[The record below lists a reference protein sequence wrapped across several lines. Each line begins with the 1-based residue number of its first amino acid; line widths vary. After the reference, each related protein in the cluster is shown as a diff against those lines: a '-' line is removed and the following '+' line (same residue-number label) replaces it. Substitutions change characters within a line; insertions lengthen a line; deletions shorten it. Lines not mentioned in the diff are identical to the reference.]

1 MGLSNVIG
9 RAAMRGLLVV
19 AAMTF
24 ILNLLALIL
33 PVYMLQIYDRV
44 LSSAS
49 MPTLVYLTLI
59 ALGGLAI
66 LGAMEA
72 IRQVVVQRIGARLEV
87 DLGERL
93 LAATVQSGG
102 RADAAALGRDLTQ
115 ARTFL
120 TSPVFSALLDLP
132 FTPLFLILVFL
143 IHPALGSLVLAGA
156 GVLLVITILN
166 QLLVRRPQERSVRDT
181 ATAGLFLASFTR
193 NHELLRAMGMLPTA
207 AAAWGGATA
216 AALGAQDR
224 SVRINAV
231 FTGISR
237 FIRMGV
243 QIGILGLGAYLTLQ
257 QEITAGMIFATS
269 LVSARALTPID
280 NLIAGWK
287 GLLQTLIG
295 LRTVDRALAATARP
309 NARTRLP
316 APKGH
321 LAFEKVVYLPPG
333 APEPTIKGISLTIEA
348 GEAVCLV
355 GPSGAGKST
364 FARLAVGAL
373 APTQGTVRLDGS
385 DLENWDTVDRGAH
398 VGYLPQDVELL
409 PASVA
414 QNIARLDT
422 QAPTD
427 QVLAAAQL
435 AGVGEL
441 VKRLPDGYDTR
452 VGLGGLPLS
461 GGQRQRIAL
470 ARALYGPPRLVVLD
484 EPNAHLDR
492 DGEAALNATIL
503 QLKRVGAT
511 VIVVS
516 QRAGVLQAVD
526 RVLFM
531 RDGQVAA
538 SQSRDEAL
546 ARMSGTSVPVAAG
559 AEMPARPAVARE
571 ARA

>member
-1 MGLSNVIG
+1 MSLSNVIG

-19 AAMTF
+19 AVMTF
-24 ILNLLALIL
+24 VLNLLALVL

-44 LSSAS
+44 LASAS
-49 MPTLVYLTLI
+49 LPTLTYLTLI
-59 ALGGLAI
+59 ALAGLAI

-93 LAATVQSGG
+93 LAATVHTGG
-102 RADAAALGRDLTQ
+102 RADAAALGRDLAQ
-115 ARTFL
+115 ARMFL

-132 FTPLFLILVFL
+132 FTPLFLVLVFL
-143 IHPALGSLVLAGA
+143 IHPALGALVVAGA
-156 GVLLVITILN
+156 AVLLVITILN
-166 QLLVRRPQERSVRDT
+166 QFAVRASQGRSVRD
-181 ATAGLFLASFTR
+181 AAIAGQLVAAFTR
-193 NHELLRAMGMLPTA
+193 NNELLRAMGMLPA
-207 AAAWGGATA
+207 AATAWGQTTA
-216 AALGAQDR
+216 AALDAQDR
-224 SVRINAV
+224 ATRINAV
-231 FTGISR
+231 LAGISR

-243 QIGILGLGAYLTLQ
+243 QIGILGLGAYLTLK

-269 LVSARALTPID
+269 LVAARALTPID
-280 NLIAGWK
+280 NLVAGWK

-295 LRTVDRALAATARP
+295 LRTVDRALAAVPILA
-309 NARTRLP
+309 ARTQLP

-321 LAFEKVVYLPPG
+321 ISFEKVVYLPQG
-333 APEPTIKGISLTIEA
+333 APEPTIKGVSLSIAA
-348 GEAVCLV
+348 GEAVCVV

-364 FARLAVGAL
+364 VARLAAGAL
-373 APTQGTVRLDGS
+373 TPTQGVVRLDGS
-385 DLENWDTVDRGAH
+385 DFENWDPLDRGPH

-414 QNIARLDT
+414 QNIARLDAD
-422 QAPTD
+422 APAD
-427 QVLAAAQL
+427 RVLAAATL
-435 AGVGEL
+435 AAVSEL

-452 VGLGGLPLS
+452 VGPGGLPLS

-470 ARALYGPPRLVVLD
+470 ARAVYGPPRVVVLD

-492 DGEAALNATIL
+492 DGEAALNTTIL
-503 QLKRVGAT
+503 QLKRAGVT

-516 QRAGVLQAVD
+516 QRAGVLQAID

-531 RDGQVAA
+531 RDGQIAA

-546 ARMSGTSVPVAAG
+546 ARLSGTSVPVAAE
-559 AEMPARPAVARE
+559 APARTATLARE